1 MHQQKSSRG
10 KVNDVTIDGCRHY
23 RCSQMAT
30 HAVVNFTW
38 KGKARMKK
46 TVATE
51 PQDDDHTT
59 RGKQYDTPG

>member
-10 KVNDVTIDGCRHY
+10 KEN
-23 RCSQMAT
+23 
-30 HAVVNFTW
+30 